1 MTKINYS
8 TEQEIF
14 GVEKFGDVIGR
25 NNTDAMVDQI
35 SYFLNK
41 SNK

>member
-14 GVEKFGDVIGR
+14 WSGKFGDDYVER

-35 SYFLNK
+35 SYF
-41 SNK
+41 